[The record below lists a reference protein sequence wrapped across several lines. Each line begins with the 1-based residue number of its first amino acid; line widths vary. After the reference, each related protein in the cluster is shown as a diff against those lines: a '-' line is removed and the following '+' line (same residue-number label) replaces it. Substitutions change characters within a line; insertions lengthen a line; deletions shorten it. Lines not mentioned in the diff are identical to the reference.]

1 MKLSSIV
8 NYRNQLDTT
17 SVQQICDQ
25 TEHELAAIN
34 HMVSS
39 QEHDVGFY
47 KARVAKRL
55 TSVHESFDQLIR
67 VFDGLKADLDT
78 AIQKQQAAYYEESTR
93 LYQQEISYET
103 PEHTLS
109 RRLTIDDD
117 SNMLLRTRL
126 RNYTDWRIP
135 GMIIRPANESFI
147 EEMVPMDPLY
157 IVDQSQELIDPAVSR
172 FNETYRARLRQYVI
186 NEQDTHI
193 LGSLHD
199 NQFGLIFAYNYFN
212 FKPMELIQRY
222 ITEAYQKLRSGGTLI
237 MTYND
242 CDRAHGVELAE
253 RNFMCYTPGSQI
265 VKIAESTGFDVIY
278 QHAGLGDLDWIELQR
293 PGKIS
298 SLRGGQTLARIVA
311 QSK

>member
-8 NYRNQLDTT
+8 HYRNQLDTA

-103 PEHTLS
+103 LEHTLS

-135 GMIIRPANESFI
+135 GMIIRPGHESFI
-147 EEMVPMDPLY
+147 EEMVPLDPLY
-157 IVDQSQELIDPAVSR
+157 IVDQAQELIEPAVSR

-186 NEQDTHI
+186 NEHDAHI
-193 LGSLHD
+193 LGSLPN

-212 FKPMELIQRY
+212 FKPMELIERY
-222 ITEAYQKLRSGGTLI
+222 LTEAYQKLRSGGTLI

-242 CDRAHGVELAE
+242 CDQAHGVELAE
-253 RNFMCYTPGSQI
+253 RNFMCYTPGSHI
-265 VKIAESTGFDVIY
+265 VKIAESAGFDVTY
-278 QHAGLGDLDWIELQR
+278 QHTGLADLAWIELQR
-293 PGKIS
+293 PGKIVS
-298 SLRGGQTLARIVA
+298 IRGGQTLAKVVA

>member
-8 NYRNQLDTT
+8 HYRNQLDTV

-25 TEHELAAIN
+25 TEHDLSAIN
-34 HMVSS
+34 HMVAS

-47 KARVAKRL
+47 KARIAKRL
-55 TSVHESFDQLIR
+55 AAVHESFDQFVN
-67 VFDGLKADLDT
+67 VFEGLKTDLDA
-78 AIQKQQAAYYEESTR
+78 AIQKHQVAYYEESTR
-93 LYQQEISYET
+93 LYQQEISHET
-103 PEHTLS
+103 SEHILN
-109 RRLTIDDD
+109 RRLVIDDD
-117 SNMLLRTRL
+117 SNLLLRTRL

-135 GMIIRPANESFI
+135 GMIIRPGHESFI

-157 IVDQSQELIDPAVSR
+157 IVDQTQELIDPAVSR

-186 NEQDTHI
+186 SENDTHI
-193 LGSLHD
+193 LGRLPD

-222 ITEAYQKLRSGGTLI
+222 LTEAYQKLRSGGTLI
-237 MTYND
+237 MTYNN
-242 CDRAHGVELAE
+242 CDQAHGVALVEQ
-253 RNFMCYTPGSQI
+253 NFMCYTPGSEI
-265 VKIAESTGFDVIY
+265 VKIAESVGFDVTY
-278 QHAGLGDLDWIELQR
+278 QHTGLADLAWLELQR

>member
-193 LGSLHD
+193 LGSLPD